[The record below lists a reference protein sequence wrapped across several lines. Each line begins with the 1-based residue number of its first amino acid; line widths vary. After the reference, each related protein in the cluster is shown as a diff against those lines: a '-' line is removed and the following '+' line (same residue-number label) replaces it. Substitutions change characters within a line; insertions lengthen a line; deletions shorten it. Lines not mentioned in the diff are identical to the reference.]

1 MNPDG
6 RRRSTIVTLVALTAA
21 ALVVPT
27 TATASPVPAAP
38 VSSLPDPVSVLV
50 EGAGSRLVTGL
61 GEPVQVNDPL
71 RALQWHLERTRVPEA
86 WALSLGT
93 SQVTIALIDT
103 GVDPEHRDL
112 AGALWADPVTG
123 APGWDYVRGGTDP
136 FVGADED
143 WHGTAVAGIAVAR
156 ANDGYGIAGV
166 APGVRLMVR
175 RIYASTS
182 TSSPPAL
189 IGYADA
195 ARAVR
200 DAASDG
206 ADVILITW
214 GGTVPDAALFDAIRT
229 AGVPVVAA
237 AGNDGQDLSGDAP
250 ARRRYPAA
258 YRLPNLVTVA
268 ASDLDGGL
276 LDNGR
281 MRSNYGARHVELAAP
296 GDEVVSLRAQG
307 GHAYY
312 EGTSFAAPQVAG
324 ALALGRSLAP
334 GATAAELVAE
344 LVRTARRSPELEG
357 LVTSGGVLD
366 VAAFLRSLE
375 RPSCSSELPPTTYL
389 DVDRSS
395 PHAFNIDCLTWYGV
409 TRGVGDDRFAPK
421 RGMTRGET
429 ASFLA
434 RILAL
439 AGDGVDSQA
448 AAATGMPTFADTEGS
463 VHAQSIE
470 VVAAAGIAR
479 GRDDGTFGPAE
490 LVTRAQMA
498 AFVVRSVEV
507 LTDQVFVA
515 GRDWFDDVNGSA
527 HEASVLVARD
537 LGITQ
542 GSVEPRRFEPDR
554 TITRD
559 QMASFTARLL
569 DVLGRQ
575 GVTVDVGS

>member
-1 MNPDG
+1 MSSDG
-6 RRRSTIVTLVALTAA
+6 RRRAAIATLVALTALT
-21 ALVVPT
+21 LVGS
-27 TATASPVPAAP
+27 ATAPASATPAASVSSPPDPGAGPVESASSPLLSGHREPVP
-38 VSSLPDPVSVLV
+38 
-50 EGAGSRLVTGL
+50 
-61 GEPVQVNDPL
+61 VNDPL
-71 RALQWHLERTRVPEA
+71 LPLQWHLERTRVPEA
-86 WALSLGT
+86 WALSLGN
-93 SQVTIALIDT
+93 SKVTIALIDT
-103 GVDPEHRDL
+103 GVDPSHRDL
-112 AGALWADPVTG
+112 AGVLWADPVTG

-195 ARAVR
+195 ARAIR
-200 DAASDG
+200 DAAADG

-237 AGNDGQDLSGDAP
+237 AGNDGQDLSGPAP
-250 ARRRYPAA
+250 VRRRYPAA

-276 LDNGR
+276 LDNRR
-281 MRSNYGARHVELAAP
+281 MRSNYGVRHVDLAAP
-296 GDEVVSLRAQG
+296 GDEIVSLRARG

-344 LVRTARRSPELEG
+344 LVRTARRSPHLEG

-375 RPSCSSELPPTTYL
+375 RPLCSPELPPTSYL
-389 DVDRSS
+389 DVVRSS

-409 TRGVGDDRFAPK
+409 ARGVGDDRFAPK

-434 RILAL
+434 RILAR
-439 AGDGVDSQA
+439 AGHGGDPATA
-448 AAATGMPTFADTEGS
+448 AASGPPTFTDTQGS
-463 VHAQSIE
+463 VHAPAIE
-470 VVAAAGIAR
+470 MVAAAGIAR
-479 GRDDGTFGPAE
+479 GRGDGTFGPSQ

-498 AFVVRSVEV
+498 SFVVRTVEV
-507 LTDQVFVA
+507 LTDEAFVA
-515 GRDWFDDVNGSA
+515 ERDWFDDVNGSI
-527 HEASVLVARD
+527 HETNVLVARD

-559 QMASFTARLL
+559 QTASFTARLL
-569 DVLGRQ
+569 DALGRL
-575 GVTVDVGS
+575 GVVVDART